1 MHHYLEILKFT
12 VDKKFYSVTIEPEMK
27 SKATRVLPKE
37 YVTDKQAELKLYSIF
52 LYNLSFFVSS

>member
-1 MHHYLEILKFT
+1 
-12 VDKKFYSVTIEPEMK
+12 MK

-52 LYNLSFFVSS
+52 LYNLSFFVFS